1 MIEGTDGCIRQNQCS
16 VIFAVSYALRQLKI
30 RINPT
35 FLDSFRKIMNSQ
47 VLIIIAAILSSLVL
61 APLLVEPVHYLPY
74 ISKLKDSTDNSIP
87 ILLPFTQQLDQNNSV
102 NQIESNQIEDVNET
116 KSGIEYL
123 AVLLT
128 VAKYSDHPVPT
139 SEQVLINLSIRH
151 WLNILSFIRVKENN
165 EYAYLRQIANSI
177 RYIDNLDCGNKQL
190 SKSFYSYSVTILTIY
205 EQFLEDL
212 MQFLNDKVI

>member
-1 MIEGTDGCIRQNQCS
+1 
-16 VIFAVSYALRQLKI
+16 
-30 RINPT
+30 
-35 FLDSFRKIMNSQ
+35 MNSQ